1 MIIFT
6 CPVCKGV
13 LAAEQSDI
21 DTMVACQHCQAS
33 IQLSAELAARNA
45 VDIASGTSDD
55 KIGVSSRTSRTAFF
69 VIIGVL
75 LLLGMRLCQNQST
88 ESHDKPNTDTLEY
101 QEDTQTTSND
111 TSRILPVDPLDPYRE
126 TIRAITSTY
135 VVLLQNTTDPDVA
148 QSTLGRVE
156 YLLSQSFSKPY
167 YKCGVVPDDT
177 IAPSSY
183 YVCIYGFQDY
193 SDAENAVPQ
202 LYDALRDE
210 LNLTTPTQLQVE
222 MLFK

>member
-75 LLLGMRLCQNQST
+75 LLLGMRLCQNHAT
-88 ESHDKPNTDTLEY
+88 EPPVTPPGPSIPDPKPV
-101 QEDTQTTSND
+101 TTPEPLP
-111 TSRILPVDPLDPYRE
+111 TPVPPVDPLAPHRE

-135 VVLLQNTTDPDVA
+135 VVLLQNTIDLDVA

-167 YKCGVVPDDT
+167 YKCGVVPHDT

-222 MLFK
+222 MLYR